1 MRAADDEKRRGD
13 PDVDVSITTRE
24 LNIMMRA
31 NHIEPK
37 YLPEEEFDSPLG
49 SATGAA
55 VVFGTT
61 GGVMDAAL
69 RSAYF
74 LVTGK
79 NPDPDAFTAV
89 RGMDGWKEATFNI
102 PGAGDV
108 RVAVVSSLGKARK
121 LIEAVKRGDTAYDFV
136 EVMACPGGCAAAAA
150 SPSTTVPSLPR
161 IAATWLWRLDQGV
174 LLRFSHENPD
184 VKALYKDYLGAP
196 LGEKSH
202 HLLHTDH
209 NAWQMPQKML

>member
-1 MRAADDEKRRGD
+1 MSH
-13 PDVDVSITTRE
+13 VSITTRE

-74 LVTGK
+74 LITGK
-79 NPDPDAFTAV
+79 NPDP
-89 RGMDGWKEATFNI
+89 
-102 PGAGDV
+102 
-108 RVAVVSSLGKARK
+108 
-121 LIEAVKRGDTAYDFV
+121 
-136 EVMACPGGCAAAAA
+136 
-150 SPSTTVPSLPR
+150 
-161 IAATWLWRLDQGV
+161 
-174 LLRFSHENPD
+174 
-184 VKALYKDYLGAP
+184 
-196 LGEKSH
+196 
-202 HLLHTDH
+202 
-209 NAWQMPQKML
+209 

>member
-1 MRAADDEKRRGD
+1 MKNDAGD

-55 VVFGTT
+55 VVFGAT

-79 NPDPDAFTAV
+79 NLTLTAS
-89 RGMDGWKEATFNI
+89 
-102 PGAGDV
+102 P
-108 RVAVVSSLGKARK
+108 
-121 LIEAVKRGDTAYDFV
+121 
-136 EVMACPGGCAAAAA
+136 PCAAWTGGRRRRSTSPARATCA
-150 SPSTTVPSLPR
+150 SRS
-161 IAATWLWRLDQGV
+161 
-174 LLRFSHENPD
+174 
-184 VKALYKDYLGAP
+184 
-196 LGEKSH
+196 
-202 HLLHTDH
+202 
-209 NAWQMPQKML
+209 